1 MINRKVVGIIIS
13 SVGVIMFIA
22 SLGLFSVYSAIPIMT
37 IKRFVFNLLS
47 TFFDLTSIPA
57 ITILISGVIM
67 AIFSLF
73 SILLGLTSIPAI
85 TILISGVIMAI
96 FSLFS
101 ILLGLDFFQSPFR
114 SQLYVDHFA
123 NISFALLLILISGLV
138 YTVSIFFLFKLKNL
152 ARKLIISGSIIL
164 ILYFL
169 PVSVYLFSDPW
180 GWGGVAAISLLPY
193 IIFPLFFIIF
203 FIRPQIKE
211 YFKK

>member
-47 TFFDLTSIPA
+47 TFFD
-57 ITILISGVIM
+57 
-67 AIFSLF
+67 
-73 SILLGLTSIPAI
+73 LTSIPAI